1 MHDNFG
7 GLADAFTPVDNCRQ
21 RIATRGFPMAQA
33 PNQLDAIEALAA
45 MAAGRLTAE
54 ALARACL
61 DRIAARDGVVRAFA
75 YLDAARALAEARLRD
90 RAGPRGS
97 LHGLPF
103 GVKDIIDTH
112 DMPTHYGSP
121 IHAGHQPSADAAC
134 VALAREA
141 GAVMLGKTVT
151 TEFALRHPGPT
162 ANPHNPAHTPGGS
175 SSGSA
180 AAVADFMVPVAFG
193 TQTGGSIIRPASYCG
208 VIGYKPSIDTINP
221 TGVKPL
227 AGSFD
232 TVGLFARS
240 VDDCALVVGVLA
252 GDDRGAAPL
261 EAVRPTRVG
270 LWRTPAWHQ
279 AEPATVRAV
288 ETAARQLARQ
298 DVVVDEIEL
307 PAEFELFLDAQSD
320 VLRFEAARVFAFE
333 RTRHA
338 DLLSPSSRDELE
350 AGAAIPR
357 HRYREARAL
366 LARCRLLFAAA
377 IAPFD
382 LLLSASAQG
391 EAPAGLANTGEATF
405 NRWCSG
411 LHVPCLNLPG
421 FTGPNGLPV
430 GVQVIGA
437 IDDDARLLRA
447 AKWIAAHVGD
457 AVSKE

>member
-1 MHDNFG
+1 
-7 GLADAFTPVDNCRQ
+7 
-21 RIATRGFPMAQA
+21 MARA
-33 PNQLDAIEALAA
+33 PNELDATEALAA

-54 ALARACL
+54 ALTRACL
-61 DRIAARDGVVRAFA
+61 ERIGTRDSVVRAFA
-75 YLDAARALAEARLRD
+75 YLDPERALAEARLRD
-90 RAGPRGS
+90 RAGQAGSRGP
-97 LHGLPF
+97 LNGLPF

-112 DMPTHYGSP
+112 DMPTAYGSP

-151 TEFALRHPGPT
+151 TEFALRQPGPT
-162 ANPHNPAHTPGGS
+162 ANPHGLAHTPGGS

-180 AAVADFMVPVAFG
+180 AAVADFMVPIAFG

-208 VIGYKPSIDTINP
+208 VIGYKPSFNTVNP

-232 TVGLFARS
+232 TIGLFARS
-240 VDDCALVVGVLA
+240 ADDCAVVVGVIQ
-252 GDDRGAAPL
+252 GDDASATQL
-261 EAVRPTRVG
+261 EPVRPARVG
-270 LWRTPAWHQ
+270 LWRTPAWCH
-279 AEPATVRAV
+279 AEAATVRAV
-288 ETAARQLARQ
+288 ETAAEQLARNG
-298 DVVVDEIEL
+298 VVVNEIEL

-338 DLLSPSSRDELE
+338 DLLSPSTREELM

-357 HRYREARAL
+357 QRYREAQVL
-366 LARCRLLFAAA
+366 LARCRTLFAAA

-382 LLLSASAQG
+382 VLLSASAHG
-391 EAPAGLANTGEATF
+391 EAPAGLDNTGEATF
-405 NRWCSG
+405 NRWGSG
-411 LHVPCLNLPG
+411 LLVPCVNLPA
-421 FTGPNGLPV
+421 FTGPSGLPV
-430 GVQVIGA
+430 GIQLIGA
-437 IDDDARLLRA
+437 IDEDLRLLRT

-457 AVSKE
+457 AAG

>member
-1 MHDNFG
+1 
-7 GLADAFTPVDNCRQ
+7 
-21 RIATRGFPMAQA
+21 MAQA
-33 PNQLDAIEALAA
+33 PNELDAIEALAN

-54 ALARACL
+54 ALTRACL
-61 DRIAARDGVVRAFA
+61 DRIGMRDSVVRAFA
-75 YLDAARALAEARLRD
+75 YLDPERALAEARSRD
-90 RAGPRGS
+90 RAGQAGS
-97 LHGLPF
+97 PGPLYGLPF

-112 DMPTHYGSP
+112 DMPTNYGSP
-121 IHAGHQPSADAAC
+121 IHAGHRPSADAAC

-162 ANPHNPAHTPGGS
+162 ANPHNLAHTPGGS

-208 VIGYKPSIDTINP
+208 VVGYKPSFNTINP

-232 TVGLFARS
+232 TIGLFARC
-240 VDDCALVVGVLA
+240 VDDCALVVGVIK

-261 EAVRPTRVG
+261 EAVRPARVG
-270 LWRTPAWHQ
+270 LWRTPGWRH
-279 AEPATVRAV
+279 AEAATVRAV
-288 ETAARQLARQ
+288 ETAAQQLARN
-298 DVVVDEIEL
+298 DVIVDEIEL

-333 RTRHA
+333 RTQRA
-338 DLLSPSSRDELE
+338 DLLSPSSRDELV

-357 HRYREARAL
+357 HRYLEAQAS
-366 LARCRLLFAAA
+366 LARCRTLFAAA

-382 LLLSASAQG
+382 LLLSASAPD
-391 EAPAGLANTGEATF
+391 EAPAGLDNTGEAMF
-405 NRWCSG
+405 NRWGSG
-411 LHVPCLNLPG
+411 LLVPCLNLPG
-421 FTGPNGLPV
+421 FTGPAGLPV
-430 GVQVIGA
+430 GIQLVGA
-437 IDDDARLLRA
+437 IGGDVSLLRA
-447 AKWIAAHVGD
+447 AKWIAARVGD
-457 AVSKE
+457 NAGEAR

>member
-1 MHDNFG
+1 M
-7 GLADAFTPVDNCRQ
+7 VR
-21 RIATRGFPMAQA
+21 A
-33 PNQLDAIEALAA
+33 PNELDATEALAA

-54 ALARACL
+54 ALTRACL
-61 DRIAARDGVVRAFA
+61 DRVGARDAVVRAFA
-75 YLDAARALAEARLRD
+75 FLDPERALAEARTRD
-90 RAGPRGS
+90 RAGQARGA
-97 LHGLPF
+97 LNGLPF

-121 IHAGHQPSADAAC
+121 IHAGHRPSADAAC

-162 ANPHNPAHTPGGS
+162 ANPHDPAHTPGGS

-208 VIGYKPSIDTINP
+208 VIGYKPSFNTIN
-221 TGVKPL
+221 TAGVKPL

-240 VDDCALVVGVLA
+240 VDDCALVAGVLA
-252 GDDRGAAPL
+252 GDDRSAAPL
-261 EAVRPTRVG
+261 EAVRPARVG
-270 LWRTPAWHQ
+270 LWRTPAWRH
-279 AEPATVRAV
+279 AEAATVRAV
-288 ETAARQLARQ
+288 ETAAQQLAREG
-298 DVVVDEIEL
+298 VVVDEIEL

-333 RTRHA
+333 RTRRV
-338 DLLSPSSRDELE
+338 DLLSPSSREEL
-350 AGAAIPR
+350 AIGAAIPR
-357 HRYREARAL
+357 RRYRDAQAL
-366 LARCRLLFAAA
+366 IDRCRSLFATA
-377 IAPFD
+377 ITPFD
-382 LLLSASAQG
+382 VLLSASAPG
-391 EAPAGLANTGEATF
+391 EAPAGLDNTGEAMF
-405 NRWCSG
+405 NRWGSG
-411 LHVPCLNLPG
+411 LRVPCVNLPG

-437 IDDDARLLRA
+437 IDDDVRLLRVS
-447 AKWIAAHVGD
+447 KWIVAHIGD
-457 AVSKE
+457 AARKR